1 MMRDGVGVE
10 AYKPR
15 TVGHFSV
22 NGNTAL
28 KIFSKKKRKERTKI
42 YKVHA

>member
-15 TVGHFSV
+15 SVGHFSV
-22 NGNTAL
+22 NSNIAL
-28 KIFSKKKRKERTKI
+28 KIFSKRKERKEN
-42 YKVHA
+42 